1 MNKSSAAAM
10 PQPIVMTDI
19 MDMAAQ
25 ADTLDWQ
32 SFRDGV
38 DLYQIYGVM
47 GADGPSACLLRFQPG
62 AKVPRHA
69 HTGYEHII
77 VLAGDQTDDR
87 GTYEAGTVL
96 ISPPGTDH
104 AIVSDDGCIVLAIY
118 QAPVSFAGLGA
129 PASPA
134 QG

>member
-1 MNKSSAAAM
+1 MTETTADPIA
-10 PQPIVMTDI
+10 QPIVMTDI
-19 MDMAAQ
+19 MDMAAR

-32 SFRDGV
+32 AFRDGV
-38 DLYQIYGVM
+38 ELFQIYGVM

-77 VLAGDQTDDR
+77 VLAGGQTDDR

-104 AIVSDDGCIVLAIY
+104 AIVSEHGCIVLAIY
-118 QAPVSFAGLGA
+118 QAPVSFSL
-129 PASPA
+129 S
-134 QG
+134 